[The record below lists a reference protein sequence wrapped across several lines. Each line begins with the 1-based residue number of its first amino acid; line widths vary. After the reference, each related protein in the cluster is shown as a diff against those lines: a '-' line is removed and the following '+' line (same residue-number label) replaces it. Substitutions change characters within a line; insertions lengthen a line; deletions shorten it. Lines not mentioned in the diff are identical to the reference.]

1 MSPRHCE
8 FQGLGLIDL
17 QEYLYPHLSF
27 ELMYIPQNNAY
38 SSNRDKKG
46 VPFMGLGQLT
56 IELILGFF
64 SLLFITRFLGKTQIT
79 QLTAFDFISALIM
92 GELLGNAI
100 YDDETGIVKIL
111 FAISVWGLL
120 IFVIQIAGQKSITL
134 RNLLEGKPSLVIQKG
149 IINRQELKK
158 NRTNLNELL
167 TLLRDKDVFSIR
179 EVEYALLEPNGSLTV
194 LRKAEFDV
202 PTLKDL
208 NIPINTKTLPAHLIS
223 DGIVLS
229 QALQQIGKNES
240 WLKDELKQQ
249 GYEDI
254 DKIFYAEWR
263 QEDGLYVNEKKQLP

>member
-1 MSPRHCE
+1 
-8 FQGLGLIDL
+8 
-17 QEYLYPHLSF
+17 
-27 ELMYIPQNNAY
+27 
-38 SSNRDKKG
+38 
-46 VPFMGLGQLT
+46 MGLGPLT

-249 GYEDI
+249 GYGDI